1 MNEIMITVIG
11 NVCSEVRY
19 VTTDGG
25 VPVAS
30 FRVASTPRRFRAG
43 SSGGWSDG
51 VTTYASVTCWRAMAD
66 HVASSISMGQPVIVH
81 GRMTQRTWEKDTRS
95 GQTLEIEAYGVGHDL
110 KWGTSAFHKT
120 TRKEHEP
127 ADGESVAIDLATSFE
142 RDAVPDAD
150 EVAA

>member
-1 MNEIMITVIG
+1 
-11 NVCSEVRY
+11 
-19 VTTDGG
+19 
-25 VPVAS
+25 
-30 FRVASTPRRFRAG
+30 
-43 SSGGWSDG
+43 
-51 VTTYASVTCWRAMAD
+51 MAD

-120 TRKEHEP
+120 TRKEPEP